1 MVPANRDGVR
11 TSDASDKPDRGAQE
25 QAQTPGQIASR
36 STSTQARPALLEPL
50 STELLDIGSREK
62 RTALWVSTDGA
73 ENVRD
78 PEGPDKAGGLKHS
91 ISTGLPH
98 RRTRSMVGPVSP
110 LCVVPSTTPATHVS
124 LVTLAKRGLIMYCL
138 QSFLQ
143 NFEVVGGSLHDLLE
157 ILCPYNVCH
166 SMHLASLFISY
177 YAKSLA

>member
-11 TSDASDKPDRGAQE
+11 TPGASDKPDRGAQE

-50 STELLDIGSREK
+50 STELLDTG
-62 RTALWVSTDGA
+62 
-73 ENVRD
+73 VRD

-166 SMHLASLFISY
+166 SMHLASLFIPY